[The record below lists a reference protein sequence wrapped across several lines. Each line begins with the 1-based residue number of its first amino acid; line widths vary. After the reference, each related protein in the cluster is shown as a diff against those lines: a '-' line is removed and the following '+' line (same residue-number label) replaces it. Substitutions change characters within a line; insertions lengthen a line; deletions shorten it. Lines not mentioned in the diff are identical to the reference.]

1 MIENGIWEK
10 YEKKELIGSGSYGN
24 VYKALNKDTGNYVA
38 IKEIKGF
45 GSFSLFCEI
54 KIFLDLNLLFLILLL
69 HLNINNLHFVNLL
82 EL

>member
-24 VYKALNKDTGNYVA
+24 AYKALNKDIENYVA

-45 GSFSLFCEI
+45 GSFSLFGEI
-54 KIFLDLNLLFLILLL
+54 KIFGFKSAFFNFTFTFK
-69 HLNINNLHFVNLL
+69 HK
-82 EL
+82 